1 MTATVKVIEF
11 CFGDRVVDIE
21 CRDKKFADLLEFI
34 EAMNSG
40 GGFLGYALP
49 LFDHFMKN
57 GGGFGVNFF
66 KKILNDL
73 LFFAGAG
80 GIDPAV
86 AIFEFITFVK
96 KESDV
101 APVIDDEL
109 RAFAL
114 GVDDGSPGAIPVLLE
129 GFALPSEDGHAGGG
143 DGGGGLIL
151 SRENIATSPADIG
164 SESDKGF
171 NEHSGLDGHVEGTS
185 HTDAS
190 EGLGFGVLVT
200 DRHQPR
206 HFLFGDDDFFAAE
219 SSERDVLYMIIL
231 V

>member
-1 MTATVKVIEF
+1 
-11 CFGDRVVDIE
+11 
-21 CRDKKFADLLEFI
+21 
-34 EAMNSG
+34 MNSG

-73 LFFAGAG
+73 FFFARAG

-86 AIFEFITFVK
+86 SVFELIAFVEE
-96 KESDV
+96 ESDV

-109 RAFAL
+109 RAFSL
-114 GVDDGSPGAIPVLLE
+114 GVDDGFPGAIPVLLE
-129 GFALPSEDGHAGGG
+129 GFALPSEDGNASRG

-151 SRENIATSPADIG
+151 SRENIATGPTDIG
-164 SESDKGF
+164 SEGDKGF
-171 NEHSGLDGHVEGTS
+171 NEHSGLDGHMEGAS

-190 EGLGFGVLVT
+190 EGLGFGMLVT
-200 DRHQPR
+200 DRHQPG
-206 HFLFGDDDFFAAE
+206 HFLFGDDDFLATE
-219 SSERDVLYMIIL
+219 SSERDILYMIIL